1 MSFNRTNAFQEHM
14 ERLLNPDGVDA
25 LQFPG
30 QNQVSLASLDDP
42 FVLQELEHV
51 VHKQVKPDRSCGP
64 NGNFP
69 GTLKE
74 LSRNF
79 LSY

>member
-51 VHKQVKPDRSCGP
+51 VHKQVKPDRSCGCCQ
-64 NGNFP
+64 
-69 GTLKE
+69 
-74 LSRNF
+74 
-79 LSY
+79 